1 MPKNEKKQKTMTF
14 SMTDE
19 VIEGKVAESDEAVA
33 NEINEALNREPEPE
47 IPPPPRKRGRPRK
60 KAEPAPEPK
69 IELTAEQL
77 LPLVSAPFTILARIR
92 GPHWELTPDEA
103 TMLAN
108 AAVPVANK
116 YMDRFKYW
124 EETALAIVV
133 LAIVAPRL
141 EAERKGQQPAESKSP
156 SVS

>member
-1 MPKNEKKQKTMTF
+1 MPGKKPETKTTF

-19 VIEGKVAESDEAVA
+19 VVEGVAETDAVA
-33 NEINEALNREPEPE
+33 NEINEVLNREPEPE

-92 GPHWELTPDEA
+92 GPHWELTQEEA

-116 YMDRFKYW
+116 YMDKFKYW
-124 EETALAIVV
+124 EEAALALVV

-141 EAERKGQQPAESKSP
+141 EADRNKGQQPAEPKSP